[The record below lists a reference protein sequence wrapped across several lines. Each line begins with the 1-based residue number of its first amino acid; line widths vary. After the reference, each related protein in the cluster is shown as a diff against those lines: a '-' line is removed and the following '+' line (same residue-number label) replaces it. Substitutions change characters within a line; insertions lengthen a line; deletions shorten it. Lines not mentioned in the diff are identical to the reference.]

1 MSSPTDPKPKVPSNG
16 TKQFGLEIPAVILYP
31 SLGAPTFVSESETVH
46 LLMLSKTGLEE
57 AEVNERLV
65 FLDDFEALK
74 RCKHGL
80 KAPTDLSLLF
90 EDPSNILVDPLPE
103 SKDVPQFIDDIG
115 LRGFLNPEILAL
127 WRKTPES
134 DTRTPPPLEKLY
146 HIAIPLS
153 KLTGNAKNTTL
164 KRKFF
169 MHWLDYGIKGRANP
183 AETSTT
189 NASSETIPSASY
201 QEERL
206 FQILSKTRQDSDTS
220 QNIFVGDRLW
230 NFLTEARPG
239 DTNLQPSL
247 DPSGLLA
254 DTRLPLTDW
263 HPVHR
268 KPKKAPPGTPEEEA
282 KPAAALDLAVISDLH
297 LVTKLQILKNSEM
310 VTIPDVPE
318 DLIGTEDSSFVR
330 PIGSMISETVTVLKD
345 LFEKLKDGP
354 DAPDAVLVVGD
365 LVDFS
370 RDNFPKD
377 RTALMARYLNPVPPS
392 RLEHSLKIWD
402 ALNLLHFSK
411 SETSAQEFFEPRL
424 QMGTS
429 YMGVY
434 HLIADF
440 QASCTKPI
448 FLVAGNHDG
457 YIDPFGISPRADF
470 GDAQDATEHQKA
482 NEGIACD
489 TNLTFLEATTA
500 FGPGYNKFT
509 HALDFDVN
517 VYQLFFL
524 LFSPFKSWT
533 ISGGTKQQLLL
544 MDWGPSEMMFLR
556 SNGPNGMDIGHLPH
570 ADKAIPECDLQLIE
584 FVAQKHG
591 SDRRVVQVSHF
602 TYACYSPAIPLVE
615 NFQFAPQQSG
625 VDSDAVSATLTTG
638 EDNIKSFPKADIGTI
653 GEGALKGALIGAAI
667 GTGVGAA
674 AGVAYGIHNGQ
685 SAGDVAKDA
694 AIGGGI
700 GLVGGALIG
709 AGTGAVLSAG
719 SDKKKSNWHNYGTF
733 NYGRE
738 RVFQLI
744 QKGAKGGIA
753 YTLSGH
759 AHRAA
764 FYTPVNLV
772 DTTIPDEIKVRG
784 WHLDEF
790 RILAKNPA
798 FDSNQCVMIVSDS
811 AGPIPRKNRRGE
823 LNGWGSQLPSWT
835 LCGFNE
841 NGELSVLRS
850 VPTSNRKSVPR
861 LAVSM
866 DYLESTIG
874 RLDWTTGLGLGS
886 LAGEGTLLLI
896 KKAVAGLYNLF
907 PGHKP
912 WDPEPAAMPRHLFWG
927 EDLPF
932 IWAPQLP
939 EERLPDEEDHPPGKK
954 ESTGIVLDLGTGRR
968 EEWLISGILNLY
980 AGPIFSFPKVDKLPA
995 ITLESSLWP
1004 LNLPTG
1010 FQWQHLDVLCQ
1021 WNNKWYSF
1029 RLTPSKRKAG
1039 TTAIEGDY
1047 RKNAKPDAVQVWT
1060 VSSGSL
1066 AQTEDLLPALAAFCS
1081 GKKKKPAEM
1090 TCWISHRI
1098 TGRTDYDT
1106 SPWLIE
1112 SKLCVAFY
1120 QEKWT
1125 ILMYRKIWENERP
1138 NFGDFR
1144 H

>member
-1 MSSPTDPKPKVPSNG
+1 MSSPTDPKPQVPSNG
-16 TKQFGLEIPAVILYP
+16 AQQFGLGIPAVILYP
-31 SLGAPTFVSESETVH
+31 SLGAPTFVSDTDKVH
-46 LLMLSKTGLEE
+46 FLVLSKKDLKP

-65 FLDDFEALK
+65 FVDGFEALK
-74 RCKHGL
+74 TLKHGL
-80 KAPTDLSLLF
+80 NTPTGLAPLF
-90 EDPSNILVDPLPE
+90 EDPSSIVVQLLE
-103 SKDVPQFIDDIG
+103 EKKDEPVFIDDIG
-115 LRGFLNPEILAL
+115 LHGILNHEILQL
-127 WRKTPES
+127 WRKERKDDPIA
-134 DTRTPPPLEKLY
+134 PPLENL
-146 HIAIPLS
+146 HQVTIDLS
-153 KLTGNAKNTTL
+153 KLTGGAKNTSQ
-164 KRKFF
+164 KKKFF
-169 MHWLDYGIKGRANP
+169 MHWLDHGIKG
-183 AETSTT
+183 
-189 NASSETIPSASY
+189 NAGSADAGTADAQPNKIPSASY
-201 QEERL
+201 QEDRL
-206 FQILSKTRQDSDTS
+206 FRILSETRKDSDTS
-220 QNIFVGDRLW
+220 PNIFVGDRLW
-230 NFLTEARPG
+230 KFLTEARPG

-247 DPSGLLA
+247 NPTGLVADPQ
-254 DTRLPLTDW
+254 LPLTDW

-282 KPAAALDLAVISDLH
+282 KPAAALDLGVISDLH

-318 DLIGTEDSSFVR
+318 ELIGTEETSFVR
-330 PIGSMISETVTVLKD
+330 PIGTRISETVTVLKD
-345 LFEKLKDGP
+345 LFGKLKDGP

-370 RDNFPKD
+370 RDNFPAD
-377 RTALMARYLNPVPPS
+377 RTVLAPRDPAGASTRNQHGTLL
-392 RLEHSLKIWD
+392 WD

-411 SETSAQEFFEPRL
+411 TQTSAEEFFEPRL

-429 YMGVY
+429 YLGIY

-440 QASCTKPI
+440 QATCTKPI
-448 FLVAGNHDG
+448 FLLAGNHDG

-470 GDAQDATEHQKA
+470 GDDQDATEHQKA

-509 HALDFDVN
+509 HALDFDEK
-517 VYQLFFL
+517 VYLLFFL
-524 LFSPFKSWT
+524 LFSPFKSWS
-533 ISGGTKQQLLL
+533 ISGGAKQQLLL

-556 SNGPNGMDIGHLPH
+556 SNGPDGMDIGHLPH

-584 FVAQKHG
+584 SVAQKYG
-591 SDRRVVQVSHF
+591 SVRRVVQVSHF
-602 TYACYSPAIPLVE
+602 TYACYSPHIPLVE
-615 NFQFAPQQSG
+615 NFQFAPQQPG
-625 VDSDAVSATLTTG
+625 VDTDAVSATLTTG
-638 EDNIKSFPKADIGTI
+638 EANIKSFPKADIGTI
-653 GEGALKGALIGAAI
+653 GDGALKGALIGA
-667 GTGVGAA
+667 GVGAA
-674 AGVAYGIHNGQ
+674 AGATVGVLYGLHNGQ

-700 GLVGGALIG
+700 GLVGGALLG
-709 AGTGAVLSAG
+709 AGAGAILSAG

-772 DTTIPDEIKVRG
+772 DTTIPDDIKVRG

-798 FDSNQCVMIVSDS
+798 FDPNQCLMIVSDS
-811 AGPIPRKNRRGE
+811 AGPIPRKNLKGE

-850 VPTSNRKSVPR
+850 VPTSNRNSVPR

-874 RLDWTTGLGLGS
+874 RLAWTTGLGLGS
-886 LAGEGTLLLI
+886 LAGEGIFVLI

-912 WDPEPAAMPRHLFWG
+912 WDPEPAAMPRHIFDV

-932 IWAPQLP
+932 VWAPL
-939 EERLPDEEDHPPGKK
+939 LPDEIDPESRDQPPSK
-954 ESTGIVLDLGTGRR
+954 EETTGIVLDLGTGRR
-968 EEWLISGILNLY
+968 EEWLISGIINLY
-980 AGPIFSFPKVDKLPA
+980 AGPVFTVPKGDNLPA

-1004 LNLPTG
+1004 LDLPTG
-1010 FQWQHLDVLCQ
+1010 IHWEYLDVLCQ
-1021 WNNKWYSF
+1021 WDNKWYSF
-1029 RLTPSKRKAG
+1029 RLTPTKRKAG
-1039 TTAIEGDY
+1039 TTAIQGDY
-1047 RKNAKPDAVQVWT
+1047 KKNAKQDAVQEWT
-1060 VSSGSL
+1060 ISSGSL
-1066 AQTEDLLPALAAFCS
+1066 PKTEDFVETLAEFCS
-1081 GKKKKPAEM
+1081 GKVKKPAQM
-1090 TCWISHRI
+1090 TCWISHRFN
-1098 TGRTDYDT
+1098 GRSDYDT

-1112 SKLCVAFY
+1112 SKLCIAYY
-1120 QEKWT
+1120 QDKWT

-1138 NFGDFR
+1138 NHADFTA
-1144 H
+1144 